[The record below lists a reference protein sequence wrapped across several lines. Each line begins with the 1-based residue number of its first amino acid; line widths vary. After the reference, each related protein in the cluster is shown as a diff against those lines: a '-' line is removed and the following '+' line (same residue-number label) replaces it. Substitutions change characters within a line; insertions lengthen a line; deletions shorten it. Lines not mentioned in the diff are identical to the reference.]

1 MRVLILGAGG
11 IGGFFGGHL
20 VRAGVDVSFLV
31 RERRASQLR
40 EMGLIVESPLGTFT
54 TPVVPITDGTNTERP
69 DLILLACKAY
79 DLPTA
84 IETVAPAVGTGTII
98 LPLLN
103 GLAHIDLISG
113 RFPHATVWGGLAHL
127 GVTLTEDGTV
137 RHLNNLSI
145 LQFGARRG
153 AVDPTADQFA
163 LLFAGTPIDASARQ
177 LIEQDMWDKF
187 VFLSTLA
194 GMTCMMRATVG
205 TIVSTPAGE
214 HLVTRLLDECIAVAD
229 ASGHR
234 PSDAQLATYRSQLT
248 QRKSASKA
256 SMLRD
261 IERGSRTEGEHI
273 LGDMHARAKSLS
285 VDTPLLEVAL
295 THLRAYEASRTS
307 A

>member
-1 MRVLILGAGG
+1 
-11 IGGFFGGHL
+11 
-20 VRAGVDVSFLV
+20 
-31 RERRASQLR
+31 
-40 EMGLIVESPLGTFT
+40 
-54 TPVVPITDGTNTERP
+54 
-69 DLILLACKAY
+69 
-79 DLPTA
+79 
-84 IETVAPAVGTGTII
+84 
-98 LPLLN
+98 
-103 GLAHIDLISG
+103 
-113 RFPHATVWGGLAHL
+113 
-127 GVTLTEDGTV
+127 
-137 RHLNNLSI
+137 
-145 LQFGARRG
+145 
-153 AVDPTADQFA
+153 
-163 LLFAGTPIDASARQ
+163 
-177 LIEQDMWDKF
+177 MWDKF